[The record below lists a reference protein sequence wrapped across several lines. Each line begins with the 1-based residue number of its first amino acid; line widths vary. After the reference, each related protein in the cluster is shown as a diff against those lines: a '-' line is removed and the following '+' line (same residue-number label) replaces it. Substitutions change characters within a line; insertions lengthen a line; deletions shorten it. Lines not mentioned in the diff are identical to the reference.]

1 MALLAAQTADDM
13 KGKETVVLDL
23 REATPLVDF
32 FVVTTATSARQ
43 MKSLATE
50 VSKKL
55 KAAGSPRLAL
65 EGEESTQWLL
75 IDFGDVVVH
84 VFSPSARGV
93 YDLENLW
100 ADAKRVEWQPAAK
113 SE

>member
-1 MALLAAQTADDM
+1 M

-32 FVVTTATSARQ
+32 FVITTASSSRQ
-43 MKSLATE
+43 MKSLASE
-50 VSKKL
+50 VSRKL
-55 KAAGSPRLAL
+55 KQAGSPRLSL

-84 VFSPSARGV
+84 VFSPTARGV

-100 ADAKRVEWQPAAK
+100 ADAQPVEWQA
-113 SE
+113 SEGTK